1 MKQALSISG
10 ECCHEVIYRG
20 GRAQARDSDQQARG
34 NLPPINQQS
43 DTAISQWQK
52 INDELE
58 GDKGLDLVRR
68 LMMEDRSR

>member
-1 MKQALSISG
+1 MRSYIVADARK
-10 ECCHEVIYRG
+10 RG
-20 GRAQARDSDQQARG
+20 TPINKRRG